1 MRKIVTSTVVAGLL
15 MATSLWAAPARAA
28 DSTWQDHVKL
38 IFSDRLRGEFVDW
51 FEPAPGKAPD
61 GANAYNFFANQLRF
75 GLRLNVPH
83 LEFTVVGQDTRLVNL
98 PGDASPP
105 ASQVGNLGPGAL
117 YYANTHQRDQGETF
131 LKLGYFTV
139 RDIPGAEGVSFTG
152 GRFDYSDGLETIPAN
167 ATLAWLKR
175 NRIGQRLVGPFGY
188 THVTRSF
195 DGAELVYDTGDF
207 NVTAL
212 GTRPTMGGFEVS
224 ANRELD
230 IWLAGLAVTLKQL
243 EDFVPIDA
251 RVFYLYYRDNRDDAV
266 KADNR
271 SAAAR
276 SADRRD
282 IEVHTWGAHGLTV
295 VDAGPGRVD
304 GLVWAAIQSGDWG
317 ALDHFG
323 WAYALE
329 TGYQLPKLPAAPW
342 LRLGY
347 NRSSGDDNPNDNTHE
362 TFFQILPTARIYA
375 QLPFFNMM
383 NTEDLFT
390 QLILQPHQ
398 RVNVRVDYHWLRL
411 TESADLWYAGGGATS
426 DTFFGYAGS
435 PSGGRHELSHL
446 VDLAVTVSLMKQVSA
461 YAYYGHAFGQGV
473 VSSNFAG
480 TGADYGYL
488 ELTLRY

>member
-1 MRKIVTSTVVAGLL
+1 MQGI
-15 MATSLWAAPARAA
+15 ATSMLLAGVLAVPTLCAAPARATDA
-28 DSTWQDHVKL
+28 GWQDHVTL
-38 IFSDRLRGEFVDW
+38 ILSDRMRGEFADW
-51 FEPAPGKAPD
+51 FEPAAGKAPD
-61 GANAYNFFANQLRF
+61 GANRYDFFANQLRF
-75 GLRLNVPH
+75 GLQLKVPY
-83 LEFTVVGQDTRLVNL
+83 LTFTVVGQDTRLVNL
-98 PGDASPP
+98 PSDASPP
-105 ASQVGNLGPGAL
+105 ASKVGNLGPGAL
-117 YYANTHQRDQGETF
+117 YFANTHDRDQGETF
-131 LKLGYFTV
+131 LKLGYVTV
-139 RDIPGAEGVSFTG
+139 KDASGAAGLSFAG
-152 GRFDYSDGLETIPAN
+152 GRFEYSDGLETVPAN
-167 ATLAWLKR
+167 PTLAWLKR
-175 NRIGQRLVGPFGY
+175 NRISQRLVGPFGY

-195 DGAELVYDTGDF
+195 DGAELAYDTSDF

-230 IWLAGLAVTLKQL
+230 IWLAGLALTLKRIPNL
-243 EDFVPIDA
+243 VPIDA
-251 RVFYLYYRDNRDDAV
+251 RIFYLYYRDNRDDALKV
-266 KADNR
+266 DNR

-304 GLVWAAIQSGDWG
+304 GLIWAAIQGGDWG
-317 ALDHFG
+317 KLDHFG

-342 LRLGY
+342 LRIGY
-347 NRSSGDDNPNDNTHE
+347 NRSSGDDNPNDHTHE

-375 QLPFFNMM
+375 QFPFFNMM
-383 NTEDLFT
+383 NTEDLFG
-390 QLILQPHQ
+390 QLILQPHE
-398 RVNVRVDYHWLRL
+398 RVNVRADYHWLRL

-435 PSGGRHELSHL
+435 PSGGHHELSHL
-446 VDLAVTVSLMKQVSA
+446 VDLALTVSLTKQLSA

-480 TGADYGYL
+480 TGADYGYI